1 MPFWLLNA
9 LVFFGF
15 CSTTCDAYV
24 QLTFRRYHQPCWK
37 ILSTQTQQ
45 NNRIHSPV
53 KRYSVIEYTGDSLE
67 KYARDIQKV
76 LELRSSYYDP
86 TVPKIHHRK
95 RSFTNT
101 WTLEEWKRHS
111 SRRRYIDHILAFH
124 RSRILARVAPPLAVL
139 MAWTCLVCWVYD
151 RCAAPT
157 HIISMAPLS
166 LVSTFVAALLTL
178 RSNQG
183 LSRLNEGRLAFGK
196 VVLYTRDMA
205 QLIASNVYPKDRA
218 LGLKAARHVA
228 LFAWLLKGFLRGDEV
243 NGTDEDILRV
253 MLPCSQKERKASVD
267 GLSADAAY
275 ILQQRK
281 RPVAVVTR
289 LRQIFALMLSRG
301 LLTTSEASRLDHNVQ
316 QLNYC
321 IMITERIQASPIPP
335 VYTTHTARLLLFYL
349 FHLPLA
355 LRGSNMLDSVATFI
369 TTTAVA
375 YTMIGLDEISI
386 MTEEPFRLMP
396 LWHLAKNSLRDC
408 GDALTCEPPPLIL
421 EEEDE
426 ETYMIPLNK
435 EIEEEQPAME
445 EEETSF
451 YL

>member
-1 MPFWLLNA
+1 MPLL
-9 LVFFGF
+9 LHVLFLLGF
-15 CSTTCDAYV
+15 CLNTSDAYV
-24 QLTFRRYHQPCWK
+24 QFTAFRRMPFSSK
-37 ILSTQTQQ
+37 ETMTLSTVANGPPSTHLNAVDSQ
-45 NNRIHSPV
+45 
-53 KRYSVIEYTGDSLE
+53 DSLE
-67 KYARDIQKV
+67 AYAQDIQKV

-95 RSFTNT
+95 RSFTNI

-111 SRRRYIDHILAFH
+111 SRRRYIDHILAFP
-124 RSRILARVAPPLAVL
+124 RSRVLARIAPQLTVL
-139 MAWTCLVCWVYD
+139 VAWTCLTCWVYD
-151 RCAAPT
+151 RIATPA
-157 HIISMAPLS
+157 HIISITPLS

-205 QLIASNVYPKDRA
+205 QMIASNVYPKDKV

-228 LFAWLLKGFLRGDEV
+228 LFSWLLKGFLRGDEV

-253 MLPCSQKERKASVD
+253 MLPCSPNEKSVD

-275 ILQQRK
+275 ILRQRK

-289 LRQIFALMLSRG
+289 LRQIFANMLSRG
-301 LLTTSEASRLDHNVQ
+301 LLTTSEASRLDHTVQ

-321 IMITERIQASPIPP
+321 IMITERILATPIPP

-355 LRGSNMLDSVATFI
+355 LRGSNLLDSVATII
-369 TTTAVA
+369 TTTTVGYA
-375 YTMIGLDEISI
+375 MLGLDELVYFC
-386 MTEEPFRLMP
+386 EQPFRLMP
-396 LWHLAKNSLRDC
+396 LWHLSKNSLLDC
-408 GDALTCEPPPLIL
+408 SEAMINEPPSLVL
-421 EEEDE
+421 EDVDDDDDEEEVIGARAKEELMEEEASIMEE
-426 ETYMIPLNK
+426 ETYFHL
-435 EIEEEQPAME
+435 
-445 EEETSF
+445 
-451 YL
+451 